1 MMLID
6 NYPKIELVGAPT
18 PIEYLPRLSDYAERD
33 IYIKRDDLTPLGLG
47 GNKLR
52 KLEYL
57 AAEALQEG
65 ADVLLTAGAI
75 QSNHV
80 RQTAAVA
87 AKLGLKCMA
96 ILENPLEEASDSYQQ
111 NGNRLL
117 LDLLG
122 VNVIPAQV
130 GLSLAEQ
137 LVTQAELLQA
147 QGFRPYIV
155 PVGGSNTLGS
165 LGYIGCAQEILH
177 QVTDIP
183 DLAAVVVAS
192 GSGGTHAGLSVG
204 LEHYL
209 PHVSLVGVTVS
220 RSSAQQQP
228 IVEALRQS
236 IAEMLGVTL
245 KQPIELWDDFYAP
258 GYGYT
263 NDTGNDALNLL
274 AQLEGIFLDPVYT
287 AKAMAGLLTGI
298 SSQRFSQAGPLLFIH
313 TGGSP
318 ALFAYS

>member
-1 MMLID
+1 MLID

-52 KLEYL
+52 KLEFL

-65 ADVLLTAGAI
+65 ADVLVTAGAV

-96 ILENPLEEASDSYQQ
+96 ILENPLQEASDNYLK

-122 VNVIPAQV
+122 VNVQAAQI
-130 GLSLAEQ
+130 GQSLTEQ
-137 LVTQAELLQA
+137 LAAQAELLQA
-147 QGFRPYIV
+147 QGFRPYII
-155 PVGGSNTLGS
+155 PVGGSNLLGS
-165 LGYIGCAQEILH
+165 LGYIGCAQEIAH
-177 QVTDIP
+177 QVEDIP

-209 PHVSLVGVTVS
+209 PQVPLVGVTVS
-220 RSSAQQQP
+220 RDVAQQLS
-228 IVEALRQS
+228 VVDTLRQS
-236 IAEMLGVTL
+236 VAQALGVTL
-245 KQPIELWDDFYAP
+245 KQPLELWDDFYAP

-263 NDTGNDALNLL
+263 NDSGNDALNLL

-298 SSQRFSQAGPLLFIH
+298 STQRFAQDGPLLFIH

>member
-1 MMLID
+1 MLID

-52 KLEYL
+52 KLEFL

-65 ADVLLTAGAI
+65 ADVLVTAGAV

-87 AKLGLKCMA
+87 VKLGLKCMA
-96 ILENPLEEASDSYQQ
+96 ILENPLQEASDNYLK

-122 VNVIPAQV
+122 VNVQAAQI
-130 GLSLAEQ
+130 GQSLTEQ
-137 LVTQAELLQA
+137 LAAQAELLQA
-147 QGFRPYIV
+147 QGFRPYII
-155 PVGGSNTLGS
+155 PVGGSNLLGS
-165 LGYIGCAQEILH
+165 LGYIGCAQEIAH
-177 QVTDIP
+177 QVEDIP

-209 PHVSLVGVTVS
+209 PQVPLVGVTVS
-220 RSSAQQQP
+220 RDVAQQLP
-228 IVEALRQS
+228 VVDTLRQS
-236 IAEMLGVTL
+236 VAKALGVTL
-245 KQPIELWDDFYAP
+245 KQPLELWDDFYAP

-263 NDTGNDALNLL
+263 NDSGNDALNLL

-298 SSQRFSQAGPLLFIH
+298 STQRFAQDGPLLFIH

>member
-1 MMLID
+1 MLID

-52 KLEYL
+52 KLEFL
-57 AAEALQEG
+57 AAQALQEG

-96 ILENPLEEASDSYQQ
+96 ILEDPLEEATDSYQH

-122 VNVIPAQV
+122 VNVLPAQV
-130 GLSLAEQ
+130 GPSLAEQ
-137 LVTQAELLQA
+137 LITQAELLQA
-147 QGFRPYIV
+147 QGFRPYVV

-165 LGYIGCAQEILH
+165 LGYVGCAQEIMH
-177 QVTDIP
+177 QVADIP

-209 PHVSLVGVTVS
+209 PQAALVGVTVS
-220 RSSAQQQP
+220 RSRVQQQP

-236 IAEMLGVTL
+236 LAETL
-245 KQPIELWDDFYAP
+245 KVNVKKPLELWDDFYAP

-263 NDTGNDALNLL
+263 NDSGNDALNLV

-287 AKAMAGLLTGI
+287 AKAMAGMLSGI
-298 SSQRFSQAGPLLFIH
+298 NSQRFTSTGPLLFIH
-313 TGGSP
+313 TGGAP

>member
-1 MMLID
+1 MLID

-52 KLEYL
+52 KLEFL

-65 ADVLLTAGAI
+65 ADVLVTAGAV

-96 ILENPLEEASDSYQQ
+96 ILENPLQEASDNYLK

-122 VNVIPAQV
+122 VNVQAAQI
-130 GLSLAEQ
+130 GQSLTEQ
-137 LVTQAELLQA
+137 LAAQAELLQA
-147 QGFRPYIV
+147 QGFRPYII
-155 PVGGSNTLGS
+155 PVGGSNLLGS
-165 LGYIGCAQEILH
+165 LGYIGCAQEIAH
-177 QVTDIP
+177 QVEDIP

-209 PHVSLVGVTVS
+209 PQVPLVGVTVS
-220 RSSAQQQP
+220 RDVAQQLP
-228 IVEALRQS
+228 VVDTLRQS
-236 IAEMLGVTL
+236 VAKALGVTL
-245 KQPIELWDDFYAP
+245 KQPLELWDDFYAP

-263 NDTGNDALNLL
+263 NDSGNDALNLL

-298 SSQRFSQAGPLLFIH
+298 STQRFAQDGPLLFIH

>member
-1 MMLID
+1 MLID

-18 PIEYLPRLSDYAERD
+18 PIEYLPRLSDYAERE

-52 KLEYL
+52 KLEFL

-65 ADVLLTAGAI
+65 ADVLVTAGAV

-96 ILENPLEEASDSYQQ
+96 ILENPLQEASDNYLK

-122 VNVIPAQV
+122 VNVQVAQI
-130 GLSLAEQ
+130 GQSLTEQ
-137 LVTQAELLQA
+137 LAAQAELLQA
-147 QGFRPYIV
+147 QGFRPYII
-155 PVGGSNTLGS
+155 PVGGSNLLGS
-165 LGYIGCAQEILH
+165 LGYIGCAQEIAH
-177 QVTDIP
+177 QVEDIP

-209 PHVSLVGVTVS
+209 PQVPLVGVTVS
-220 RSSAQQQP
+220 RDVAQQLS
-228 IVEALRQS
+228 VVDTLRQS
-236 IAEMLGVTL
+236 VAKALGVTL
-245 KQPIELWDDFYAP
+245 KQPLELWDDFYAP

-263 NDTGNDALNLL
+263 NDSGNDALNLL

-298 SSQRFSQAGPLLFIH
+298 STQRFAQDGPLLFIH